1 VGAVLESGTYPAA
14 IPEGSLLMAEKR
26 ITVWVQQFKD
36 RPNLMLQWI
45 DPDTG
50 DRKSKSAGTTDPD
63 AAEKKRADLE
73 YELNHGINSEP
84 SKMPWETFRQLYE
97 EEKLAGSR
105 EATRKKAGYVF
116 DSFAELA
123 RPRTLGTVSERT
135 ISKYAVSL
143 REKGYKPATIQ
154 GHLAYL
160 RAALRWA
167 ADQKFIPMAPKVVM
181 PKVPKKKIIRKIVA
195 EEFER
200 LTAKAPTAHWQ
211 AFIAT
216 AWFTGMRRN
225 EMLDL
230 TWGNPDMPR
239 IDFAENRI
247 WIPAA
252 YNKSDADQWLPMH
265 PELVE
270 ILQALPDK
278 QGFLFPFRNAPRE
291 VSRKF
296 TKLARSLGLKIS
308 LHDLRRSFGSRYA
321 AVVPAPVLQR
331 LMRHADIKTTL
342 AYYTNV
348 DDVLEDAILKA

>member
-1 VGAVLESGTYPAA
+1 MPD
-14 IPEGSLLMAEKR
+14 KR
-26 ITVWVQQFKD
+26 ITVYMLKPKD
-36 RPNLMLQWI
+36 RPYYKLEYV

-50 DRKSKSAGTTDPD
+50 RRHGKSAKTADPD
-63 AAEKKRADLE
+63 DADQARADWE
-73 YELNHGINSEP
+73 YELNHGLASEP
-84 SKMPWETFRQLYE
+84 SKMLWERFRELYE
-97 EEKLAGSR
+97 DEKLAGAR

-116 DSFAELA
+116 DSFEELA
-123 RPRTLGTVSERT
+123 RPRTLGRVTERT
-135 ISKYAVSL
+135 LSGYAAKL
-143 REKGYKPATIQ
+143 REGGMKAATIQ

-167 ADQKFIPMAPKVVM
+167 ADQKLIPVAPKVVM

-200 LTAKAPTAHWQ
+200 LVAIAPDDGWA
-211 AFIAT
+211 AFICT
-216 AWFTGMRRN
+216 GWYTGMRRN

-230 TWGNPDMPR
+230 TWHSDGGTPWV
-239 IDFAENRI
+239 DFAQARI

-252 YNKSDADQWLPMH
+252 YNKSDADQWVPLH
-265 PELVE
+265 PQLAE
-270 ILQALPDK
+270 ILQRRRQERGK
-278 QGFLFPFRNAPRE
+278 LFTLSASPRE

-296 TKLARSLGLKIS
+296 TRLVKKAGLKIT

-342 AYYTNV
+342 TYYTNV
-348 DDVLEDAILKA
+348 DDVLEEAILKA